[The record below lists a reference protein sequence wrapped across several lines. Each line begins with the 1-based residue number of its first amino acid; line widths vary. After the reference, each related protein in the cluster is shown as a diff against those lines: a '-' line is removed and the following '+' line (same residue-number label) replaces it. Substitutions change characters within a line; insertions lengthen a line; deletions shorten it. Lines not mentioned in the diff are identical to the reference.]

1 MKDLIDEAIFNSVT
15 CKNGS
20 RKSNL
25 IKAEDVQVSGSSKIC
40 FEEDHAEGIKIILTI
55 VDDNNIKEIK
65 FICSC
70 GQTKSISLDYSE

>member
-1 MKDLIDEAIFNSVT
+1 MNNLIEEAIFNSIT

-25 IKAEDVQVSGSSKIC
+25 IKAEDVQLSGSSKIC
-40 FEEDHAEGIKIILTI
+40 FEEDHAEGIKIVLTK
-55 VDDNNIKEIK
+55 DADNNVKEIK

-70 GQTKSISLDYSE
+70 GQTKALSLDYSE

>member
-1 MKDLIDEAIFNSVT
+1 MNNLMDEAIFNSVT

-20 RKSNL
+20 RKSSL

-40 FEEDHAEGIKIILTI
+40 FEEDHAEGIKIILTKD
-55 VDDNNIKEIK
+55 DDNNIKEIK

-70 GQTKSISLDYSE
+70 GQTKSITLDYSE